1 MSIAEN
7 KAIFRRFVDEV
18 MNQGKIA
25 AIDELTAPD
34 LVEHKQLPPGVPT
47 NREGVKLLF
56 SMYHTDVISKRALMS
71 GDAQRDSVPGRCG
84 KEHDD
89 AAASRAPFLNNTEFF
104 SRAIWEHAP
113 SSPTLGLLSWLL

>member
-34 LVEHKQLPPGVPT
+34 LSNT
-47 NREGVKLLF
+47 NNFHLEYRRTVKA
-56 SMYHTDVISKRALMS
+56 SNCSS
-71 GDAQRDSVPGRCG
+71 RCTI
-84 KEHDD
+84 
-89 AAASRAPFLNNTEFF
+89 RT
-104 SRAIWEHAP
+104 
-113 SSPTLGLLSWLL
+113 

>member
-7 KAIFRRFVDEV
+7 KAIFRQFVDEV

-34 LVEHKQLPPGVPT
+34 LVEHEQLPPGIPT

-56 SMYHTDVISKRALMS
+56 
-71 GDAQRDSVPGRCG
+71 
-84 KEHDD
+84 
-89 AAASRAPFLNNTEFF
+89 
-104 SRAIWEHAP
+104 
-113 SSPTLGLLSWLL
+113 